1 MQMQFHPKTINFKVA
16 VKFEPINLCSVSK
29 RVAFTH
35 RKSWTTSVNTFSV
48 PQKLLQFY
56 RTHLKGINYVYI
68 VPLHSHI
75 WSTYFKTEMNEERI
89 SRQNEWTRAK
99 ENYTFGVSFEWIQT
113 PKGKYITDLFFT
125 FISFN
130 FFPR

>member
-1 MQMQFHPKTINFKVA
+1 MQMQFHPKTINFKLCA
-16 VKFEPINLCSVSK
+16 IKFELINLCSVWK

-68 VPLHSHI
+68 VPLHTHV
-75 WSTYFKTEMNEERI
+75 WSTLFQNMNERRADRETEWV
-89 SRQNEWTRAK
+89 NE
-99 ENYTFGVSFEWIQT
+99 SQT
-113 PKGKYITDLFFT
+113 KLYFWGIFFLNTNPKWQIYNR
-125 FISFN
+125 FIFYVYLV
-130 FFPR
+130 